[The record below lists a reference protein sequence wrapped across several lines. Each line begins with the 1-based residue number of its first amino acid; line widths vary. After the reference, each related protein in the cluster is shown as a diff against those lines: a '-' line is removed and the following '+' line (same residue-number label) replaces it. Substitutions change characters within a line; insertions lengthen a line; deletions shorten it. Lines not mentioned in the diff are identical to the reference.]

1 MGFLSRRKGVWE
13 GRGEALSLCATA
25 PRCGSLG
32 LELAKIPTGQRPPGM
47 LTPAPGTSGMVAS
60 RGSMAA
66 WGGGHSQ
73 AGGSQRSEPVGGR
86 GNGRGGLGLMDG
98 HTTV

>member
-1 MGFLSRRKGVWE
+1 MGFLSQRKGVWE

-32 LELAKIPTGQRPPGM
+32 LELAKIPTGQRSPGM

-60 RGSMAA
+60 RGSMAT
-66 WGGGHSQ
+66 WGGVT
-73 AGGSQRSEPVGGR
+73 AR
-86 GNGRGGLGLMDG
+86 LGVPAERACG
-98 HTTV
+98 WER